1 MNLISINKSKKI
13 TVNSDSGSLCRLD
26 LEVEKRTDAKVI
38 IFLEGKGALKVEL
51 RVKVGSDSRVTFL
64 TVNHNEA
71 DIEFSE
77 KFDIMADSSVII
89 AHADLTGFK
98 SEYNCSYQLLEQG
111 SDLKVQTASLSDN
124 RKVFNQD
131 TFHLAGNTS
140 AHINNYGVVMAHG
153 YTDMVVRNTIVQ
165 GSHNASTHQTSRLL
179 TYDKTSVG
187 KILPVLYIYDNEV
200 EASHAASLG
209 QPDEEQVYYLQSR
222 GLSHQEAIG
231 LIVKGYL
238 LPVTQIID
246 DDGINT
252 LLSEEI
258 ERKVTQVV

>member
-26 LEVEKRTDAKVI
+26 LEVENRSNAKVI
-38 IFLEGKGALKVEL
+38 IFLEGKKSLKLEL
-51 RVKVGSDSRVTFL
+51 KVKVGDDCRITFL

-71 DIEFSE
+71 DVEFNE

-89 AHADLTGFK
+89 AHAELTAFQAT
-98 SEYNCSYQLLEQG
+98 YNSDYQLLKQG
-111 SDLKVQTASLSDN
+111 SELKVQTASLSSS

-131 TFHLAGNTS
+131 TFHMSGNTT
-140 AHINNYGVVMAHG
+140 AHINNYGVVMANG

-246 DDGINT
+246 DEDLNA

-258 ERKVTQVV
+258 ERKVNQDV